1 MGLVGGEIST
11 TILAFILDYSRKTND
26 KMFQKIKKGI
36 FKSKKKFLTHKTN
49 MQVFKWPFTKKQL
62 I

>member
-11 TILAFILDYSRKTND
+11 TILAFVLDYPRKTND
-26 KMFQKIKKGI
+26 KMFQKIKKDI

-49 MQVFKWPFTKKQL
+49 MQVFK
-62 I
+62 

>member
-11 TILAFILDYSRKTND
+11 TILAFILDCPRKTND
-26 KMFQKIKKGI
+26 KMFQKIKKDI

-49 MQVFKWPFTKKQL
+49 MQVFK
-62 I
+62 